1 MYTLWEFT
9 SGLVRLDA
17 YAIAW
22 EECKSTF
29 GMYVKERK
37 QSFFYSVGLN
47 WRQKSKYWK
56 KRNLMNANLKS
67 ITILRGN
74 VLIHVC
80 FICCSWL
87 FLCFFYFLAE
97 Y

>member
-1 MYTLWEFT
+1 MCYKYFISIHFSLKYTVYTLWVFT

-37 QSFFYSVGLN
+37 QSFL
-47 WRQKSKYWK
+47 
-56 KRNLMNANLKS
+56 
-67 ITILRGN
+67 
-74 VLIHVC
+74 
-80 FICCSWL
+80 L
-87 FLCFFYFLAE
+87 FGWIKLAPKE
-97 Y
+97 